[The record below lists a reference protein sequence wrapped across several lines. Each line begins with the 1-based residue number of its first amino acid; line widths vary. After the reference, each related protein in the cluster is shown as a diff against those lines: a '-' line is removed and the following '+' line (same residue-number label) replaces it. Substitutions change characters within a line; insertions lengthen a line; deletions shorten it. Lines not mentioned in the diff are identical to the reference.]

1 MRCCAGWLALLL
13 VASGCGGGVD
23 KGEVGTARYFGALSW
38 EEPLRVM
45 PPVRDRQGNVYV
57 GLRQVNNSVCVS
69 DAYDVFVGKASGG
82 WSNCKDLRK
91 ENRRV
96 HGWVGFGAK
105 DAFFWSGDA
114 LVKVTG
120 ESGECTRL
128 LDSDPTT
135 GADMFFRAVAPWV
148 RDRPS
153 RRTMLALVKTPADVL
168 PYHVVVD
175 VDRAIYTDL
184 RDFEPRSATNV
195 VPMGVGGNASERT
208 AVMLVWYELEGSG
221 HVVAIFLDQD
231 GDETGRTEVTGI
243 AGALDSGSSAQ
254 WQDSVVGFA
263 AMNSSGR
270 AAALL
275 STGELVFV
283 SESTSRVSIID
294 TMTADGVQLWDDR
307 LWLVG
312 TDGSSPALAEISSRG
327 TAGSPE
333 QWNASLDIAARLS
346 DGIEVIDERSSPRKV
361 VTWYESETAIGPY
374 PLVAPYSL
382 LPYGENSVGW
392 VVGGPSYTSGI
403 DDRCRSVA
411 FVPVGVS
418 YP

>member
-1 MRCCAGWLALLL
+1 M
-13 VASGCGGGVD
+13 
-23 KGEVGTARYFGALSW
+23 
-38 EEPLRVM
+38 
-45 PPVRDRQGNVYV
+45 
-57 GLRQVNNSVCVS
+57 
-69 DAYDVFVGKASGG
+69 
-82 WSNCKDLRK
+82 
-91 ENRRV
+91 
-96 HGWVGFGAK
+96 
-105 DAFFWSGDA
+105 
-114 LVKVTG
+114 
-120 ESGECTRL
+120 
-128 LDSDPTT
+128 
-135 GADMFFRAVAPWV
+135 
-148 RDRPS
+148 
-153 RRTMLALVKTPADVL
+153 L

-312 TDGSSPALAEISSRG
+312 TDGSSPPLAEI
-327 TAGSPE
+327 
-333 QWNASLDIAARLS
+333 
-346 DGIEVIDERSSPRKV
+346 
-361 VTWYESETAIGPY
+361 
-374 PLVAPYSL
+374 
-382 LPYGENSVGW
+382 
-392 VVGGPSYTSGI
+392 
-403 DDRCRSVA
+403 
-411 FVPVGVS
+411 
-418 YP
+418 